1 MAKLI
6 VLSGVPGSGKS
17 HFCDAFRKTMGGHV
31 YVVSSDALRYEVTG
45 NQQNMDEDR
54 LVWKLFYGMA
64 KVYAMDKDGVCILDA
79 TNSLCKYRIGIIE
92 PFKKFYDEIHLVA
105 FDIDVEMVRSQN
117 FNRLFPVKP
126 EALEHYLDV
135 YEKPN
140 EKDEEFFDSV
150 TVIKDRNIQE
160 VIDKF
165 IIDIY
170 KK

>member
-1 MAKLI
+1 MEL
-6 VLSGVPGSGKS
+6 
-17 HFCDAFRKTMGGHV
+17 
-31 YVVSSDALRYEVTG
+31 
-45 NQQNMDEDR
+45 
-54 LVWKLFYGMA
+54 
-64 KVYAMDKDGVCILDA
+64 
-79 TNSLCKYRIGIIE
+79 
-92 PFKKFYDEIHLVA
+92 
-105 FDIDVEMVRSQN
+105 VRSQN

-150 TVIKDRNIQE
+150 TIIKDRNIQE